1 MDEMAEAAGKDP
13 LEFRLRNYA
22 ETQPGTGLPYSSKA
36 LRECYAQGAAR
47 FGWEGRPMAPRQM
60 RDADGLL
67 TGWGMG
73 TALFPCPM
81 FAAEARAT
89 LRPDGTALFET
100 SAVDMGQG
108 AWTVLAQIAADS
120 LGLTLDQVEFRA
132 GHSAL
137 PDGGVAGGSGH
148 TATAGGA
155 LHAAGEMS
163 CASLANLPPRIRSRP
178 FMARAIQALWRGTV
192 GCCLRRMRAAGNALP
207 IFWHVPE
214 RLR

>member
-1 MDEMAEAAGKDP
+1 MASVSQGLYAAGALRASHRLVRLDVGTPGPMRAPGEASGSAALECAMDEMAEAAGKDP

-108 AWTVLAQIAADS
+108 PGPCSPRLLPTALA
-120 LGLTLDQVEFRA
+120 
-132 GHSAL
+132 
-137 PDGGVAGGSGH
+137 
-148 TATAGGA
+148 
-155 LHAAGEMS
+155 
-163 CASLANLPPRIRSRP
+163 
-178 FMARAIQALWRGTV
+178 
-192 GCCLRRMRAAGNALP
+192 
-207 IFWHVPE
+207 
-214 RLR
+214 

>member
-1 MDEMAEAAGKDP
+1 ME
-13 LEFRLRNYA
+13 
-22 ETQPGTGLPYSSKA
+22 
-36 LRECYAQGAAR
+36 
-47 FGWEGRPMAPRQM
+47 PRQM

-108 AWTVLAQIAADS
+108 AWTVMAQIAADS

-155 LHAAGEMS
+155 LHAAGGDVLRQLGELATADPQSPLYGAGNSSLVARDGWLLLEADESRRERFSDILSRAGQSEMIGTGHGGR
-163 CASLANLPPRIRSRP
+163 APEAAGRLLPCMRP
-178 FMARAIQALWRGTV
+178 PGTI
-192 GCCLRRMRAAGNALP
+192 RAAGAS
-207 IFWHVPE
+207 
-214 RLR
+214 